1 MKSFASITLNIPQAL
16 NELAEFK
23 SLLDSQQELSEQAQ
37 LLPFF
42 QQHPQLCAL
51 LGQLHPSVVIPN
63 KIAWEYDLFGDFTA
77 DFAIGDSCNNA
88 YCFIEFEDAK
98 TNSIF
103 KQTHRASAD
112 WSSRFEH
119 GFSQI
124 VDWIYKLDDMK
135 NTDIFTD
142 RFAQRHI
149 DFMGVLVIGRR
160 HALTPSEQR
169 RLKWREKFVLINSQ
183 RIRCLTFDDLYDDM
197 ALRLSVYPAATL
209 C

>member
-1 MKSFASITLNIPQAL
+1 MKSFSCVSLDIQQAL
-16 NELAEFK
+16 ADLAAFK
-23 SLLDSQQELSEQAQ
+23 TLLDSHQQLSEQAQ

-42 QQHPQLCAL
+42 QQHSQLCAL
-51 LGQLHPSVVIPN
+51 MGQLHPSVVIPD
-63 KIAWEYDLFGDFTA
+63 KMAWEYDLFGDFTA
-77 DFAIGDSCNNA
+77 DFAIGDSYNHA
-88 YCFIEFEDAK
+88 YCFIEFEDGK

-112 WSSRFEH
+112 WASRFEH

-135 NTDIFTD
+135 NTDIFAD
-142 RFAQRHI
+142 RFQQRNI

-160 HALTPSEQR
+160 QALTPTEQR